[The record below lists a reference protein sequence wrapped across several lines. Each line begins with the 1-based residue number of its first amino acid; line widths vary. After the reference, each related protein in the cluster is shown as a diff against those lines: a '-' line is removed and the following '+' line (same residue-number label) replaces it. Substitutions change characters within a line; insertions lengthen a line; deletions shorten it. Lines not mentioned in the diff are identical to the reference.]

1 MRYLEIISGLR
12 VTVSQEEQ
20 EILDLIKDKL
30 LNSDLDERQQEIAR
44 LMVNRGLLLRRKNEK
59 GIYFIINY
67 NDSWR

>member
-20 EILDLIKDKL
+20 EILDLVKDKL

-44 LMVNRGLLLRRKNEK
+44 LMVNRSLLIRRKNEK
-59 GIYFIINY
+59 GIYFIINH